1 MKEDNPQ
8 SMYLAQFVQAKVGKA
23 TNTGGTE
30 AVPETNVMSIARL
43 GREDT

>member
-23 TNTGGTE
+23 RNTGGTE
-30 AVPETNVMSIARL
+30 AISKTNVMSIARL
-43 GREDT
+43 GRESI